1 MSATSK
7 RSDDAPRVVGCSERM
22 GGEAVIDNWRPAIQ
36 ENPSHGLNV
45 PYFGAKW
52 IFYTYVQAATLFVA
66 IPILATAVIAALVA
80 LVRQRRPKSLWAVY
94 RAGSALVAVW
104 MVLGLY
110 GLWYI
115 GAHPT

>member
-1 MSATSK
+1 MNDRNAPWRKPARAILELLGLATV
-7 RSDDAPRVVGCSERM
+7 AWIATILV
-22 GGEAVIDNWRPAIQ
+22 Q

-52 IFYTYVQAATLFVA
+52 VFYTYFLAAMTFVLA
-66 IPILATAVIAALVA
+66 PILATAVIAALVA

>member
-1 MSATSK
+1 MNNRNAPWRKPTRAILELLVLAT
-7 RSDDAPRVVGCSERM
+7 AAWIATILV
-22 GGEAVIDNWRPAIQ
+22 Q

-52 IFYTYVQAATLFVA
+52 IFYTYVLAAAVFVA

-110 GLWYI
+110 GLWYV